1 MLPGTTYLR
10 LDRGNLDGS
19 AFFLCLREAA
29 KKEVRHTFGNLK
41 NPKRYILGMGYK
53 LDEYEQQ
60 ECVTPLTHLNKR
72 TENKEDGNTK
82 REKRGL
88 EPTNLES
95 YYWCKQYITQALN
108 NPLTH

>member
-1 MLPGTTYLR
+1 
-10 LDRGNLDGS
+10 
-19 AFFLCLREAA
+19 
-29 KKEVRHTFGNLK
+29 
-41 NPKRYILGMGYK
+41 MGYK